1 MEREFLEGLTV
12 EEQPLP
18 GEVVDAILQQHQ
30 AEIGRLRL
38 ESAVETAVYK
48 AGGRNLKA
56 ISALLDF
63 DAIAGAE
70 DMTGALDA
78 ALQTLKKENGYL
90 FETPTPPPYARFT
103 GAAQPAAQTPVTLA
117 GALRERMKRN

>member
-1 MEREFLEGLTV
+1 MEREFLEAMV
-12 EEQPLP
+12 VAEQPLP

-38 ESAVETAVYK
+38 ETAVETAVYK

-56 ISALLDF
+56 ISALLDL
-63 DAIAGAE
+63 DAIGAAE
-70 DMTGALDA
+70 DTGTALKEALD
-78 ALQTLKKENGYL
+78 TLKKENGYL
-90 FETPTPPPYARFT
+90 FDRPTPPPYARFT
-103 GAAQPAAQTPVTLA
+103 GSVQPAEQAPTTLA